1 MVSHALDQ
9 VNKWKEVIRRVE
21 IAGVKKPIVSQF
33 TAVIAAYTKAVKL
46 ESI

>member
-21 IAGVKKPIVSQF
+21 IAGVKVAIHSQF
-33 TAVIAAYTKAVKL
+33 TTVIAAYTKAVKL

>member
-21 IAGVKKPIVSQF
+21 IAGVKVVIHSQF
-33 TAVIAAYTKAVKL
+33 TTVIAAYTKAVKL

>member
-9 VNKWKEVIRRVE
+9 VNKWKEVRRRVE
-21 IAGVKKPIVSQF
+21 IAGVKVAIHSQF
-33 TAVIAAYTKAVKL
+33 TTVIAAYTKAVKL